1 LCGLHRTGWIKTR
14 PVKKV
19 LVRVKFTVQRSLY
32 SHRTA
37 TIVIHANSCL
47 LEPVYSY
54 PDLYLY
60 QCERSLMWV
69 CDRENRQTKVTKE
82 ALSLV

>member
-54 PDLYLY
+54 PDFSVNVAL
-60 QCERSLMWV
+60 CEYVTERTG
-69 CDRENRQTKVTKE
+69 RQKSQNE